1 MLQVKTYLDKS
12 PIHGIGVFASE
23 FIPKDT
29 LVWAMHDLD
38 MMIDK
43 QYFNA
48 LPEIAQEFIRI
59 HADWDKQLQMITMS
73 FDNDKFMN
81 HSFHP
86 NIRNDNQKTFADRD
100 IQKGEEMTIN
110 YYEYDEKADEKLQM
124 NINKYNVTSKNV
136 FR

>member
-1 MLQVKTYLDKS
+1 MLYVKTYLDKS
-12 PIHGIGVFASE
+12 SIQGIGVFADE

-38 MMIDK
+38 MMIEK

-48 LPEIAQEFIRI
+48 LPEIAQEFIKI
-59 HADWDKQLQMITMS
+59 HGDWDIQLQKITMS

-81 HSFHP
+81 HSFTP
-86 NIRNDNQKTFADRD
+86 NIRFVNQRTFADRD

-110 YYEYDEKADEKLQM
+110 YYEFDEKAEEKL
-124 NINKYNVTSKNV
+124 KL
-136 FR
+136 